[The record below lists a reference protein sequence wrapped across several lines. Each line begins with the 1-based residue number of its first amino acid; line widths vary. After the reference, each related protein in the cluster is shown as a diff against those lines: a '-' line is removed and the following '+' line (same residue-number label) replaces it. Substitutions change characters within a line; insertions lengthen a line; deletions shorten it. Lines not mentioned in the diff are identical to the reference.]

1 MIICII
7 LVICIIVCEC
17 RHCFDKGFIE
27 KQLLELKSGGATMI
41 ILDSIIPEKDR
52 YRQYVIG
59 IQTCLFGGVY
69 LTTSWGRV
77 DGTRHQ
83 RKEYWF
89 ATENEALVK
98 ARSVIKNRIRHKYE
112 IVSKGPLL
120 EAMEV

>member
-1 MIICII
+1 
-7 LVICIIVCEC
+7 
-17 RHCFDKGFIE
+17 
-27 KQLLELKSGGATMI
+27 MI
-41 ILDSIIPEKDR
+41 ILDSIIPGKDR
-52 YRQYVIG
+52 YRQYAVS

-89 ATENEALVK
+89 ATENEALAK
-98 ARSVIKNRIRHKYE
+98 ARSVIKTRIRHNYE

-120 EAMEV
+120 EQIEV